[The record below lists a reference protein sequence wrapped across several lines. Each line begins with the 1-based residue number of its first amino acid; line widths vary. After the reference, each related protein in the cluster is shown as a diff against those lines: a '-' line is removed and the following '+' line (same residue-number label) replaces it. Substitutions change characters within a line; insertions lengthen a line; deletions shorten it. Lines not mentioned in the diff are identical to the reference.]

1 MYLSTK
7 MTKINFVID
16 DVSEQQFRRAAF
28 EHRGTKRGY
37 LSGVLEEVTRRG
49 QKVGRNGIRLIL

>member
-1 MYLSTK
+1 

-28 EHRGTKRGY
+28 KPKGTKRGY
-37 LSGVLEEVTRRG
+37 LSGALEEVTRQG
-49 QKVGRNGIRLIL
+49 HKTVTIQHLAYSIDIGL

>member
-1 MYLSTK
+1 